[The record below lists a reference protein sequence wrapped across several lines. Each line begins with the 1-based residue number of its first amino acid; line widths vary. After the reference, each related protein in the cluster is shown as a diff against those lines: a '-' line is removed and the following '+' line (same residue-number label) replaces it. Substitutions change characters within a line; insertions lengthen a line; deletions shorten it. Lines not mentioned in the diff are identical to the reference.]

1 MDVRGSLG
9 RVRTWVW
16 LGLLG
21 AAGTLGNYLIENG
34 KLPDWLS
41 GNAGTLTDQV
51 LEALATFGR
60 WLTTEVGISRW
71 LLILLCIVLFLV
83 VSVLCFAFWNHFKNA
98 NSDDRDSSCLSSAEL
113 TLFNV
118 VARGANLGHAV
129 TWETFLSSGMP
140 RIATEHALEQLYNRG
155 LVDNDRLTRSFFNL
169 TPRGRAYYLHLES
182 LGKI

>member
-1 MDVRGSLG
+1 MDVKGSLG

-41 GNAGTLTDQV
+41 GSAGTFTAQI
-51 LEALATFGR
+51 LEALASFGG
-60 WLTTEVGISRW
+60 WLTTEVGIYRW
-71 LLILLCIVLFLV
+71 LLILLCLVLFLV
-83 VSVLCFAFWNHFKNA
+83 VLVLCFAFWNHFKNA
-98 NSDDRDSSCLSSAEL
+98 SSDARDSGGLSSAEL
-113 TLFNV
+113 TLFSL

-140 RIATEHALEQLYNRG
+140 RIATEHALEQLFNRN
-155 LVDNDRLTRSFFNL
+155 LVDNDRLTRSFFKL
-169 TPRGRAYYLHLES
+169 TPRGRACYLHLER

>member
-41 GNAGTLTDQV
+41 GSADTFTSQV
-51 LEALATFGR
+51 LEALSTIGSWFTA
-60 WLTTEVGISRW
+60 EVGIARW
-71 LLILLCIVLFLV
+71 LLILLCAVLFLV
-83 VSVLCFAFWNHFKNA
+83 VLVLCFAFWNHFKSA
-98 NSDDRDSSCLSSAEL
+98 PSDDRDSSGLSSAEL
-113 TLFNV
+113 TLFTV

-140 RIATEHALEQLYNRG
+140 RITTEHALEQLFNRG
-155 LVDNDRLTRSFFNL
+155 LVDNDRLTRNFFNL
-169 TPRGRAYYLHLES
+169 TPQGRAYYLHLES

>member
-1 MDVRGSLG
+1 MDVKGSLG

-41 GNAGTLTDQV
+41 GSAGTFPGQV
-51 LEALATFGR
+51 LEALATFGS
-60 WLTTEVGISRW
+60 WFTAEVGISRW
-71 LLILLCIVLFLV
+71 LLILLCVVLFLV

-98 NSDDRDSSCLSSAEL
+98 NSDDRDTSGLSSAEL
-113 TLFNV
+113 KLFSLV
-118 VARGANLGHAV
+118 GRGANLGHS
-129 TWETFLSSGMP
+129 TDWDSFLSLGMP

-155 LVDNDRLTRSFFNL
+155 LVDNDRLTRSLFHL